1 MIEQE
6 LKIVV
11 FRLKDEEYGV
21 NVLNVLSIER
31 VSPITRVPKTPEFVK
46 GVMNLRGAVTPV
58 IDLRS
63 RFGMKEKTAD
73 DDTRIIIVNTEGMD
87 VGLIVDAANDVLDLS
102 LSDIEPTPEVAGG
115 INARYLDGVAKID
128 GRLFILLR
136 LDKVLDKNE
145 IIELQGAAYEV

>member
-1 MIEQE
+1 MSEQE

-31 VSPITRVPKTPEFVK
+31 VSPITRVPKTPSFVK
-46 GVMNLRGAVTPV
+46 GVMNLRGVVTPV

-63 RFGMKEKTAD
+63 RFGMEEKDAD

-115 INARYLDGVAKID
+115 INARYLDGVAKMD

-136 LDKVLDKNE
+136 LDKVLDKDE
-145 IIELQGAAYEV
+145 IMELQGAADES

>member
-1 MIEQE
+1 MSEQE

-11 FRLKDEEYGV
+11 FRLKDEEYGM

-31 VSPITRVPKTPEFVK
+31 VSPITRVPKTPSFVK

-63 RFGMKEKTAD
+63 RFGMEEKDAD

-87 VGLIVDAANDVLDLS
+87 VGLMVDAANDVLDLS

-115 INARYLDGVAKID
+115 INARYLDGVAKMD

-136 LDKVLDKNE
+136 LDKVLDKDE
-145 IIELQGAAYEV
+145 IMELQGAADES